1 MFCRYVERDK
11 RRFGE
16 VLCNGILTVR
26 RQGFWNHE
34 QRKLKESLAHLIGLI
49 MRRIV
54 CDASDALRV
63 SVV

>member
-1 MFCRYVERDK
+1 LLPKVFCRYVERDK

-34 QRKLKESLAHLIGLI
+34 QRKLKESLAHRVGLI
-49 MRRIV
+49 V
-54 CDASDALRV
+54 QLSACDTSDAF
-63 SVV
+63 